1 MSLVVKR
8 TAAAGGADATQ
19 TTAAGVYSVVE
30 SMLTTAGWTEV
41 FNYLSAPGGWAPST
55 VLPLFNSLF
64 FKGQIISHNSNIYQC
79 IQSGVAST
87 NPTGPSGEGQSIADG
102 TVLWRFI
109 TSAAG
114 SAKVF
119 QSTGESGNEKLT
131 IRLDC
136 NTNATPS
143 INFSAYQ
150 YWDGTFGYN
159 RLSHGFSTSN
169 VHHYQ
174 YTAGNTV
181 NYVMVGDKDGFQ
193 VFTNDS
199 ANNRRHFGGG
209 RLNRCPGTI
218 GTFFISNA
226 IVTAGTN
233 KTFNFASGDPIA
245 AGYKLGDRVFVLAQE
260 SNTADPF
267 NGQIPIYSAVIT
279 GLTSSSITIDSAKE
293 TTASGALIG
302 ADPQPQFN
310 WNINPNN
317 DVNVGTSIFFAYKYN
332 HTVTNLWAAQ
342 AADSQGYPNG
352 TTAQGLNQTATAEI
366 DPNNRTNRV
375 VLGEALIIDNL
386 NNEIVGIVP
395 KLYTNPRTSDAL
407 WAIGRTTKLA
417 TNYDFVTFP
426 ANTASPASQR
436 RAAIG
441 PITVSGSSNYTAELY
456 YMDGDTWVEGEFV
469 PNLTQ
474 VQQLDRQFK
483 YPEMPPP
490 TQPAN
495 SLWVG
500 TLTGEN
506 PLDVEVEGILQEPP
520 PSDKTLAGQ
529 GSPLRTG
536 GELYPFDTSTTSIG
550 GTGGGFNSGL
560 N

>member
-41 FNYLSAPGGWAPST
+41 FNYLSAPGSWTPST
-55 VLPLFNSLF
+55 VLPPFNSIYT
-64 FKGQIISHNSNIYQC
+64 KGQIISHNSNIYQC

-87 NPTGPSGEGQSIADG
+87 SPGGPSTEGQAIADG
-102 TVLWRFI
+102 TILWRFI
-109 TSAAG
+109 TSSAG

-150 YWDGTFGYN
+150 YWDGTFGFN
-159 RLSHGFSTSN
+159 RLSHGFSASL
-169 VHHYQ
+169 VHHYT

-181 NYVMVGDKDGFQ
+181 NYVMIGDKDGFQ

-199 ANNRRHFGGG
+199 ANNRRLFGGG

-218 GTFFISNA
+218 ATFFVSNA
-226 IVTAGTN
+226 TVTAGDN
-233 KTFNFASGDPIA
+233 KTFTFASGDPIA
-245 AGYKLGDRVFVLAQE
+245 AGYKLGDRVFVISQQ

-267 NGQIPIYSAVIT
+267 NGQIPIYAAIVT
-279 GLTSSSITIDSAKE
+279 GLTSSSITIDNAKE
-293 TTASGALIG
+293 TTSSGALIG

-310 WNINPNN
+310 WTTSLNT
-317 DVNVGTSIFFAYKYN
+317 DVNSGGSILFAYRFN
-332 HTVTNLWAAQ
+332 HTTTNLWGAVT
-342 AADSQGYPNG
+342 DSAGYSNSTG
-352 TTAQGLNQTATAEI
+352 SAQGLNLTAPTEI

-375 VLGEALIIDNL
+375 VLGEALIIDNF
-386 NNEIVGIVP
+386 NNEIAGILP
-395 KLYTNPRTSDAL
+395 KFYTNPRTSDAL
-407 WAIGRTTKLA
+407 WAIGRTTKLP
-417 TNYDFVTFP
+417 TNFDFVTFP
-426 ANTASPASQR
+426 ANTATPAGQR
-436 RAAIG
+436 RGALG
-441 PITVSGSSNYTAELY
+441 PITVSGGSSYTAELY
-456 YMDGDTWVEGEFV
+456 YMDANTWIEGEFI

-474 VQQLDRQFK
+474 VQQAERQFRT
-483 YPEMPPP
+483 PEMTPP
-490 TQPAN
+490 TQPAD
-495 SLWVG
+495 SVWVG
-500 TLTGEN
+500 TLISDTN
-506 PLDVEVEGILQEPP
+506 PDTELEGILYENPAT
-520 PSDKTLAGQ
+520 DKPLEGQ